1 MIKALLIEV
10 GGLPPG
16 SGHWWWYG
24 GRGQAWGCR
33 GGGGMRKRC
42 EAELWVK
49 ELKCPDA
56 EWRRRCEGAPDWL
69 RRSEQLKGVEMM
81 MMETMCRCVSQ
92 VEFKQAS
99 L

>member
-1 MIKALLIEV
+1 M
-10 GGLPPG
+10 
-16 SGHWWWYG
+16 
-24 GRGQAWGCR
+24 
-33 GGGGMRKRC
+33 
-42 EAELWVK
+42 K

-69 RRSEQLKGVEMM
+69 HRSEQLKGVEM

-92 VEFKQAS
+92 VEFTQAS